1 MITIHTLKTI
11 IDENYYIHSCIQKI
25 SKKYNIHINILKN
38 ILYNIF
44 KTKPIYN
51 IDIISDSLTYQKFYT
66 LKYNKTNRLFPKTI
80 LDQITE
86 FSNNNNG
93 LLISISKNSIKI
105 KYNDLRQII
114 YYLLTGNTLHINC
127 NANFLLS
134 NVKTIPIFTGKSIPN
149 IFNPFNPNYIP
160 LIWYDEQQVIQKT
173 PFNFDIK
180 CVIIN
185 TNTLFYRGSN
195 SYPIKYGRWYTHILE
210 NALIYIKKGGYLDV
224 FTIKEHSKMF
234 LFDNISNINT
244 LYKYFFETGQ
254 IKNYNLIKIVT
265 GYPILNYGK
274 IINIRGK
281 DEQFDFYHGIE
292 GDKIV
297 NSTTTDITPVQIK
310 CVTRQ
315 SDLEFDIMFLSW
327 LCDNGF
333 DGYCHG
339 FLKCGIRICS
349 DFYPEIALCNP
360 FDMIHKSTYIFNS
373 GIKDKR
379 VIDYIK
385 NQQ

>member
-1 MITIHTLKTI
+1 MLRHTGRAVCKR
-11 IDENYYIHSCIQKI
+11 K
-25 SKKYNIHINILKN
+25 
-38 ILYNIF
+38 
-44 KTKPIYN
+44 
-51 IDIISDSLTYQKFYT
+51 
-66 LKYNKTNRLFPKTI
+66 
-80 LDQITE
+80 TE
-86 FSNNNNG
+86 FHLSHFVTPNGERSSERSSKINNNG
-93 LLISISKNSIKI
+93 
-105 KYNDLRQII
+105 
-114 YYLLTGNTLHINC
+114 T
-127 NANFLLS
+127 
-134 NVKTIPIFTGKSIPN
+134 
-149 IFNPFNPNYIP
+149 
-160 LIWYDEQQVIQKT
+160 
-173 PFNFDIK
+173 NFDIK

-185 TNTLFYRGSN
+185 KNTLFYRGSN
-195 SYPIKYGRWYTHILE
+195 SYPIKYGRWYTPILE

-349 DFYPEIALCNP
+349 DFYPEIALCDP
-360 FDMIHKSTYIFNS
+360 FYMIHKSAYIFDS